1 MNLKKTLTLGLLL
14 LSCTIANA
22 HDFVVTLDGQ
32 KVYFNILSKKDKTVE
47 VTYNGSISKKLP
59 TYIDGELTIPAK
71 VKHDNIVYS
80 VVGISAKAFSGADK
94 LTSIVMPMGMTM
106 IGDFAF
112 EGCIS
117 LNKVIFPGNTIKFGQ
132 GVFYKCNKIQN
143 VSFGSDWKKIDL
155 KVFRWSDSLTVV
167 NIPAKIEKIQNM
179 KSLKNIESIS
189 VDINNERFSS
199 IDGILYNKS
208 QDIVYGCP
216 RAYKGNVKIVNGV
229 ETINSGAFIDCKEI
243 TRIDLPASI
252 TTMSFR
258 EFSRIVGLKEIIFRS
273 ERPIFTAKKEGK
285 EVMVLQVA
293 NPTVEIIVPKQ
304 AKNAYKEALNQI
316 TGEYT
321 ELNDS
326 IPYTVE
332 TSKMPSIKNI
342 VGVKNF
348 NKYE

>member
-1 MNLKKTLTLGLLL
+1 MNLKKTLALGLLL
-14 LSCTIANA
+14 LSYTIANA

-47 VTYNGSISKKLP
+47 VTYNGSISKKQP

-94 LTSIVMPMGMTM
+94 LTSIVMPMGMTT

-112 EGCIS
+112 EGCTL
-117 LNKVIFPGNTIKFGQ
+117 LNKIIFPGNTIKFGQ
-132 GVFYKCNKIQN
+132 GVFYKCAKIQN
-143 VSFGSDWKKIDL
+143 VSFGSDWKNIDL
-155 KVFRWSDSLTVV
+155 KIFRWSDSLTVI

-179 KSLKNIESIS
+179 KSLKNLESIT

-208 QDIVYGCP
+208 QNIVYGCP

-252 TTMSFR
+252 TTLSFR
-258 EFSRIVGLKEIIFRS
+258 EFSRAVGLKEIIFRS
-273 ERPIFTAKKEGK
+273 ERPIFTAKKESK
-285 EVMVLQVA
+285 EVMLLQVA
-293 NPTVEIIVPKQ
+293 NPTIEIIVPKQ
-304 AKNAYKEALNQI
+304 AKNAYKEALNQ
-316 TGEYT
+316 TNGEYT
-321 ELNDS
+321 ELNDT

-332 TSKMPSIKNI
+332 ISKMPSIKNI

-348 NKYE
+348 TKYE

>member
-1 MNLKKTLTLGLLL
+1 MNLKKTLALGLLL
-14 LSCTIANA
+14 LSYTIANA

-47 VTYNGSISKKLP
+47 VTYNGSISKKQP

-94 LTSIVMPMGMTM
+94 LTSIVMPMGMTT

-112 EGCIS
+112 EGCTL
-117 LNKVIFPGNTIKFGQ
+117 LNKIIFPGNTIKFGQ
-132 GVFYKCNKIQN
+132 GVFYKCAKIQN
-143 VSFGSDWKKIDL
+143 VSFGSDWKNIDL
-155 KVFRWSDSLTVV
+155 KIFRWSDSLTVI
-167 NIPAKIEKIQNM
+167 NIPAKIEKIHNM
-179 KSLKNIESIS
+179 KSLKNLESIT

-208 QDIVYGCP
+208 QNIVYGCP

-252 TTMSFR
+252 TTLSFR
-258 EFSRIVGLKEIIFRS
+258 EFSRAVGLKEIIFRS
-273 ERPIFTAKKEGK
+273 ERPIFTAKKESK
-285 EVMVLQVA
+285 EVMLLQVA
-293 NPTVEIIVPKQ
+293 NPTIEIIVPKQ
-304 AKNAYKEALNQI
+304 AKNAYKEALNQ
-316 TGEYT
+316 TNGEYT
-321 ELNDS
+321 ELNDT

-348 NKYE
+348 TKYE